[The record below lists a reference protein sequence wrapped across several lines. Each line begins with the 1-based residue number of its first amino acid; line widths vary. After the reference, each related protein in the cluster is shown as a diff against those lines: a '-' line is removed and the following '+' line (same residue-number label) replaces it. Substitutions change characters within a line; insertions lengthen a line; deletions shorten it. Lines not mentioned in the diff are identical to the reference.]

1 MHDFYSLEEYLNVV
15 LRKFLSLVFET
26 TERGKKCQQNLQED
40 ALGCSFWSN
49 LNERCGICVL
59 LQSGELLSQSKPSL
73 SITDDELHGLSVPEA
88 QSALARIAVRHLSS
102 GFNRSWEHIL
112 STLVADLTD
121 CKGRAITASR
131 KENELSK
138 GHCAWKYLYSF
149 LEDTCIQFF
158 GELELDLKRA

>member
-15 LRKFLSLVFET
+15 LHKFLSLDFET

-40 ALGCSFWSN
+40 ALGWSFWSN

-59 LQSGELLSQSKPSL
+59 VQSGELLSQSKQSL
-73 SITDDELHGLSVPEA
+73 SITDDELRGLSVPEA
-88 QSALARIAVRHLSS
+88 QSALTRIAVRHLSS
-102 GFNRSWEHIL
+102 GFNSSWEHIL

-138 GHCAWKYLYSF
+138 GHRAWKYLYSF

-158 GELELDLKRA
+158 GELELKRA